1 MGKLKPLLPK
11 AGKLGRGSQI
21 CTVVSA
27 HFFQPLS
34 VKVEQD
40 SRKSH
45 SFPDSVEEK
54 RKKTPMLSKLTD
66 SFGSFRRQFIQT
78 YISYK
83 VIQMGKRKRPLKGR
97 V

>member
-11 AGKLGRGSQI
+11 AGKLGRGSQS

-40 SRKSH
+40 SRKRH
-45 SFPDSVEEK
+45 NFPDSIEEK
-54 RKKTPMLSKLTD
+54 RKKTPILPKLTD
-66 SFGSFRRQFIQT
+66 SFGSFRCQFIQI

-83 VIQMGKRKRPLKGR
+83 VIQMGEKKKKASKR
-97 V
+97 